1 MEIGTVANPHKNKLK
16 KKLRERLRNYPAS
29 DLALDLPSGNL
40 RVRVAVYIC
49 TNLKSFC
56 KETHRELDLQERY
69 YEDFIDRLPGY
80 KLVRFYR
87 DYSRDTARPH
97 FERMLNDCR
106 AGKIDLI
113 ITKSISRFAPN
124 IKGCMETIK
133 MLRRLQPAVGV
144 YFETENIYTLKNNA
158 LIKEESAACLDEQTI
173 WREPNAE
180 S

>member
-1 MEIGTVANPHKNKLK
+1 MENGIAINPDK
-16 KKLRERLRNYPAS
+16 KEIRKRIRERLRNYPAS
-29 DLALDLPSGNL
+29 ELALELPSGNV
-40 RVRVAVYIC
+40 RVRVAVYIY
-49 TNLKSFC
+49 TNRKSFC
-56 KETHRELDLQERY
+56 KETHQELDLQERY

-97 FERMLNDCR
+97 FERMLNDCK

-133 MLRRLQPAVGV
+133 MLRRLQPPVGV
-144 YFETENIYTLKNNA
+144 YFETENIYTLKNYA
-158 LIKEESAACLDEQTI
+158 LNTEAETARPEEPMTRS
-173 WREPNAE
+173 EPNAE

>member
-1 MEIGTVANPHKNKLK
+1 MEIGTVTNPDKNELK

-29 DLALDLPSGNL
+29 DLALDLPSGNV

-49 TNLKSFC
+49 TNHKSFC
-56 KETHRELDLQERY
+56 KETHRKLDLQERY
-69 YEDFIDRLPGY
+69 YEEFIDRLPGY
-80 KLVRFYR
+80 ILGRFYR

-97 FERMLNDCR
+97 FGQMLKDCK

-124 IKGCMETIK
+124 IKGCMETTK
-133 MLRRLQPAVGV
+133 MLRHLQPPVGV
-144 YFETENIYTLKNNA
+144 YFETENIYTLKNYA
-158 LIKEESAACLDEQTI
+158 LLVEAETACPDEPMT
-173 WREPNAE
+173 RSDPNAE